1 MTPGDARVTP
11 TVIDTDPGIDD
22 ALALLLAWGSPELT
36 VEALTT
42 VAGNVP
48 VELGSI
54 NAWRLCQIRRPAR
67 RPILAEGA
75 RAPLR
80 RPLWTAMDYHGG
92 DGLGDAPGW
101 PEAPSRP
108 APASAVEVLIELA
121 RRHRDRLV
129 VIAIGPLTNLA
140 HALARDPTAL
150 CGVREIIVMGGA
162 VDVRGNVT
170 PDAEFNIHVDPDAAR
185 VVFEAGLPLTLV
197 PLDATRQAVLTRAEL
212 DGALARC
219 PGHIAER
226 VRAFTAYG
234 FRELADD
241 VIPGITLHDPLA
253 VGVAIDPG
261 FVVCETMRL
270 TVGPEGETRRAS
282 GAPNCRVAMRVD
294 RARFVTTFL
303 DRLCSPQG

>member
-1 MTPGDARVTP
+1 MTP

-22 ALALLLAWGSPELT
+22 ALALLLAWGSPELA

-54 NAWRLCQIRRPAR
+54 NAWRLCELRRPER

-80 RPLWTAMDYHGG
+80 RPLRNATDYHGG
-92 DGLGDAPGW
+92 DGLGNAPGW
-101 PEAPSRP
+101 PQAPPHP
-108 APASAVEVLIELA
+108 APASAVDVLIEMA
-121 RRHRDRLV
+121 RRYRERLV
-129 VIAIGPLTNLA
+129 IIAIGPLTNLA
-140 HALARDPTAL
+140 HVLERDAAALRA
-150 CGVREIIVMGGA
+150 VREIIVMGGA
-162 VDVRGNVT
+162 VDVPGNVT

-185 VVFEAGLPLTLV
+185 IVVEAGLPITLV
-197 PLDATRQAVLTRAEL
+197 PLDATRQAVLTRREL
-212 DGALARC
+212 DAGLARC
-219 PGHIAER
+219 AGPLAER

-234 FRELADD
+234 FQDQGD
-241 VIPGITLHDPLA
+241 GVIPGITLHDPLA
-253 VGVAIDPG
+253 VGVAIDPS

-270 TVGPEGETRRAS
+270 SVGPDGETRRAS

-303 DRLCSPQG
+303 DRLCPPRG